1 MATMDQAERIKICK
15 LIEGVICAD
24 GFVREEER
32 EFLRRVVQRFDIPY
46 DLADVGPV
54 SAEGPESDPGRAAR
68 YLRELDP
75 TLQARVL
82 ALLVDSAVTDG
93 EVAPTERALLLVAA
107 AALDIDAT
115 AVEERIQ
122 ERLDRVNEGL

>member
-1 MATMDQAERIKICK
+1 MDQAERIKICK
-15 LIEGVICAD
+15 LIEGVIAAD
-24 GFVREEER
+24 GVINEAER

-46 DLADVGPV
+46 QLADVGPV
-54 SAEGPESDPGRAAR
+54 EGGPVSDPGRAAR
-68 YLRELDP
+68 TLRELDP

-93 EVAPTERALLLVAA
+93 EVAPPERALLMVAA

-122 ERLDRVNEGL
+122 ERLDRINEGMS